1 MLFFIGWLCL
11 VVSLCVW
18 TAVWFALRVRSVDV
32 WLDPREGYVVSKKI
46 YDYEKEKGD
55 AGTTV

>member
-1 MLFFIGWLCL
+1 MLYFIGWLCL

-32 WLDPREGYVVSKKI
+32 WLDPRKGYEVSKKI
-46 YDYEKEKGD
+46 YDYEKEKD
-55 AGTTV
+55 L

>member
-1 MLFFIGWLCL
+1 MVLFVIMWFSL

-32 WLDPREGYVVSKKI
+32 WLDPRKGYEVSKRI
-46 YDYEKEKGD
+46 YDYEKEKD
-55 AGTTV
+55 